1 VRGPRGHPPQRHRG
15 PGKKLKRNPRRLFA
29 YRLAA
34 RAGILNVNGLLDSIR
49 PEQMDE
55 WLAYRRIEA
64 DPDERLRRILITG
77 LMAIAAGVGVK
88 LSPEDLDPMLGQRDE
103 ELSGDQLALILSGG
117 QSRIPNP

>member
-1 VRGPRGHPPQRHRG
+1 
-15 PGKKLKRNPRRLFA
+15 
-29 YRLAA
+29 
-34 RAGILNVNGLLDSIR
+34 
-49 PEQMDE
+49 MDE